1 MRDVQLREL
10 ASTRKRLEG
19 DPSARLRL
27 ADAAPAGDPPPPA
40 DECLYAEK
48 TEVVN
53 ELLRNAEAELKMKT
67 MAVQFAQDVLQHY
80 DGQV

>member
-27 ADAAPAGDPPPPA
+27 ADAAPAGDPPPP
-40 DECLYAEK
+40 
-48 TEVVN
+48 
-53 ELLRNAEAELKMKT
+53 
-67 MAVQFAQDVLQHY
+67 
-80 DGQV
+80 